1 MLERRESFS
10 ALISEDIEERNE
22 PEELEEFGEQL
33 EEFERVYLY
42 IDYIEI
48 LSHFFIIILNF
59 KKFIGYV
66 LSQTTFAILQK
77 SKFIF

>member
-10 ALISEDIEERNE
+10 ALISEDIEERNEPEELEERNE

-48 LSHFFIIILNF
+48 LSHFFYNYF
-59 KKFIGYV
+59 KHLKN
-66 LSQTTFAILQK
+66 L
-77 SKFIF
+77 